1 MSYLKDPEGNVYLES
16 DNPVQA
22 WTPEEWRAFLSEVEA
37 EILDLKQKL
46 AGIPQCKSAP
56 DEETLRF
63 WNTMQGGYG
72 DELGSR
78 LNARTGLLE
87 ELKKV

>member
-1 MSYLKDPEGNVYLES
+1 MNYLRDPDGNVYLES

-22 WTPEEWRAFLSEVEA
+22 WTPEEWQAFLTEVEA
-37 EILDLKQKL
+37 EIVALREKL
-46 AGIPQCKSAP
+46 TSMPVCKVRP

-63 WNTMQGGYG
+63 WNSVHGSYAA
-72 DELGSR
+72 ELESR
-78 LNARTGLLE
+78 LRAKTAWLE